1 MRMLCAS
8 RVKTCFLGPSRI
20 KWLGKSSDMS
30 MWNPIMT
37 ISQYLWQTSS
47 CFCWGLC
54 SWHHEVWGL
63 FQRAWN
69 GRCRLVNT
77 WPVAMH
83 SMMVMMATS
92 LANWNCDDEMVRPP
106 PKKHNQEPAV
116 LMLVA
121 HMGSHSGP
129 KIVDVRVVLGPS
141 VPPTSP
147 QKIVSSLVYV
157 FQSSVI
163 IHGGLFDYR
172 FMLYQKVCTDN
183 NKKTKKLM
191 IFPHKSPPAPGDSE
205 APLDFQ
211 YRSRPVEILAA
222 CMVHPGQS

>member
-1 MRMLCAS
+1 MNFEWAKRVSCFLSEPINGLYNFRIMRMLCAS

-106 PKKHNQEPAV
+106 PKKTWP
-116 LMLVA
+116 
-121 HMGSHSGP
+121 
-129 KIVDVRVVLGPS
+129 R
-141 VPPTSP
+141 TS
-147 QKIVSSLVYV
+147 
-157 FQSSVI
+157 
-163 IHGGLFDYR
+163 
-172 FMLYQKVCTDN
+172 CTDVSCSYGEPFRAEDSWCPRCFG
-183 NKKTKKLM
+183 TLC
-191 IFPHKSPPAPGDSE
+191 APYITAKDRIITCVCISIKRNH
-205 APLDFQ
+205 P
-211 YRSRPVEILAA
+211 RRPFWL
-222 CMVHPGQS
+222 